1 MGSVWKRLNRINKR
15 ASKFKFTAS
24 YSELW
29 VECGPN
35 WQPSSLS
42 VIWTRKSRRV
52 VSDPLRW
59 EPTMRN
65 PYLGMCVW
73 PVPENKDILVT
84 MFRDPNKEEY
94 DNKDWFFI
102 LEDVT
107 SSGKRKPIA
116 QGRLNM
122 RDFSTAVPTQHNLT
136 VKLRPISKKV
146 SSAKL
151 TLTLTSELLKEGKA
165 TDEDMRSIASL
176 VSNSTM
182 SGDYGN
188 SLLKGLEEELPED
201 EAQESVRR
209 EISSITQEL
218 ESLNKKSL
226 SESKE
231 KPSVTVSRPERDE
244 SPALVPAMDF
254 SESKIKQVD
263 ILPGKDAIHRFKSTY
278 NGPVGDYNSKPGQP
292 EVNPSAEQAVQSP
305 PAPQETAET
314 PEKQLPV
321 PETEKLPEAEELPT
335 QTADKIEKTPAKYS
349 RTKSQEFRDYQH
361 EFMLSS
367 IIDFGPL
374 QAGPDQSR
382 SGQVTSTPISKPSKK
397 KESSPPA
404 SPVRRI
410 PAEERPVERPK
421 TPSPPP
427 PAECVVEEG
436 EKPGDNVPVSGP
448 DDSPVQQVV
457 NGAKSS
463 SSPPGHHEKTEIT
476 PSKSF
481 LLDLNR
487 NNSVQTEDCSSDSTP
502 VIEKSKPQPD
512 DPKLEKILTDRT
524 NYLLRKNPTKTAD
537 DLLDWAK
544 MRLSSYSNVK
554 VTNFTTSWRN
564 GLAFCAL
571 LHSFY
576 PDLIPYDALTSH
588 DIKHNCKLAF
598 EAGEKLGIPRVIEPE
613 SMAIKRIPDK
623 LAVITYLHQLRSAM
637 GQEETDLLYEKS
649 KEEQKVPGTGV
660 RKSFSEGHISL
671 FSLSATNE
679 AEKSDL
685 ATIEEN
691 PGSGLDMKPEKVRE
705 YQTRAKTLI
714 EKARSESRDSDPEES
729 EDLDND
735 TSAGHKS
742 SPPKVVMRQ
751 GSSSAKSK
759 RDNRISYFDNEM
771 QMLDSEQVEIDKQA
785 AILDKR
791 LRETSED
798 DQVLYDALLQQWFTL
813 VNKKNALLRRQM
825 QLNILKKEDN
835 LEKKLTMLQEELR
848 NLSEI
853 EENRKTDS
861 DREREELLLQ
871 ELVLVVNKRNELV
884 MQRDEEERML
894 HEEEQLDEEITMPEN
909 NHLRIAKRDDCKM
922 Q

>member
-29 VECGPN
+29 LECGHT

-73 PVPENKDILVT
+73 PVPENKEILVT

-102 LEDVT
+102 LENVEP
-107 SSGKRKPIA
+107 SGKRKPVA

-122 RDFSTAVPTQHNLT
+122 RDFSTAIPTQHNLT

-201 EAQESVRR
+201 EAQETVRK
-209 EISSITQEL
+209 EISSLSKEL
-218 ESLNKKSL
+218 ESLKKRSL
-226 SESKE
+226 LESTDV
-231 KPSVTVSRPERDE
+231 PVVTVRGPDTDVRSVP
-244 SPALVPAMDF
+244 PAVSAPPAQDF
-254 SESKIKQVD
+254 SEKNKIKQVD
-263 ILPGKDAIHRFKSTY
+263 ILPGKDVNHRFKSTY
-278 NGPVGDYNSKPGQP
+278 NGPVGDYDSKPSQPQP
-292 EVNPSAEQAVQSP
+292 EESP
-305 PAPQETAET
+305 GVELPVELPPVPKTVET
-314 PEKQLPV
+314 PEMKPPEPEPV
-321 PETEKLPEAEELPT
+321 VPT
-335 QTADKIEKTPAKYS
+335 QNVDKVENTPAKYS
-349 RTKSQEFRDYQH
+349 RTKSQEFRDYQQ

-374 QAGPDQSR
+374 QPVADNSSAQM
-382 SGQVTSTPISKPSKK
+382 TSTPISKPYKK
-397 KESSPPA
+397 RENTPPA
-404 SPVRRI
+404 SPVKRI
-410 PAEERPVERPK
+410 PAAISSVEKPK

-427 PAECVVEEG
+427 PVVEEE
-436 EKPGDNVPVSGP
+436 EKCGK
-448 DDSPVQQVV
+448 V
-457 NGAKSS
+457 NGDGGVNTSS
-463 SSPPGHHEKTEIT
+463 TEQTINGANSSTPPPSTDKTEIT

-487 NNSVQTEDCSSDSTP
+487 NNSVQAEASSSDSTP
-502 VIEKSKPQPD
+502 IVEKSKPQSV

-524 NYLLRKNPTKTAD
+524 NSLLRKNPTKTAD

-544 MRLSSYSNVK
+544 AMLSSYSNVK

-613 SMAIKRIPDK
+613 SMVIKRIPDK

-637 GQEETDLLYEKS
+637 GREETNLLYEKS
-649 KEEQKVPGTGV
+649 KEEQKIPGTGV

-671 FSLSATNE
+671 FSLSATNDT
-679 AEKSDL
+679 EKSDL

-691 PGSGLDMKPEKVRE
+691 PGVDIKPEKVRE

-714 EKARSESRDSDPEES
+714 EKARSESRDSDPEEAEELNNEPS
-729 EDLDND
+729 Q
-735 TSAGHKS
+735 AGLKS

-751 GSSSAKSK
+751 RSSTAKSK
-759 RDNRISYFDNEM
+759 KDNRISYFDNEM

-835 LEKKLTMLQEELR
+835 LEKKLGMLQEELR

-884 MQRDEEERML
+884 MQRDEEERIL

-909 NHLRIAKRDDCKM
+909 NHLRINKRDDCKM